1 MKKSI
6 FLAVCA
12 VFVFNFARATTVVPP
27 SFDELVAQA
36 EVIFQGT
43 VSDVKSQ
50 WTGEG
55 AERHIATYVTLQVE
69 EAIKGD
75 PGATYTMRMLGG
87 TVDDMTMEVSDV
99 PKFKVGDRDILFVEH
114 NGTQFVPLV
123 GIMHGRFHVQ
133 TDAARGAEVV
143 LKNNGDAV
151 KDLAQL
157 GKEDFLTENHAT
169 DAAQDRAAGSLDAAS
184 FKSAIRAKLGAQTK

>member
-1 MKKSI
+1 MKKS
-6 FLAVCA
+6 
-12 VFVFNFARATTVVPP
+12 VFVALSSLFVFSFAHATTVVPP
-27 SFDELVAQA
+27 SFDQLVGQA

-43 VSDVKSQ
+43 VSDVKSE

-55 AERHIATYVTLQVE
+55 AERHIVTYVTLTVE
-69 EAIKGD
+69 DAIKGD

-87 TVDDMTMEVSDV
+87 TVDGTTMEVSDV

-133 TDAARGAEVV
+133 KDATRGAIV
-143 LKNNGDAV
+143 LKNNGEAV
-151 KDLAQL
+151 KDLTQL
-157 GKEDFLTENHAT
+157 GKEDFLKESHAT
-169 DAAQDRAAGSLDAAS
+169 SAAGQDRAAGALDANS
-184 FKSAIRAKLGAQTK
+184 FKSAIRAKLGAEAK